1 MGEDEDLSERL
12 RDILRE
18 VLQLGARADAL
29 ADDTPL
35 LGALPELDSMAVVTL
50 LSTLEERFAIVI
62 HDDEITAETFET
74 FASLRAYV
82 AAKRAESA
90 S

>member
-1 MGEDEDLSERL
+1 MSGNEDLSSHL
-12 RDILRE
+12 RDVLRD
-18 VLQLGARADAL
+18 VLQLGERAEAL

-62 HDDEITAETFET
+62 HDDEITAEIFDT

-82 AAKRAESA
+82 AAKRAETA
-90 S
+90 A